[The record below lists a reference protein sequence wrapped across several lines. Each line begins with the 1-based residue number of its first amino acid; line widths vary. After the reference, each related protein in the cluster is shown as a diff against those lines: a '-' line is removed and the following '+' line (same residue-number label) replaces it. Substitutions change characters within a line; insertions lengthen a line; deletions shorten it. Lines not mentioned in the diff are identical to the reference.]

1 MNNAYEQMKALEERI
16 TELPS
21 GYISKKNISGKTR
34 YYLQWREDGK
44 LKSKYIREEELET
57 LSAQIEER
65 KALQKALQEM
75 QIKYPKPQYDAS
87 SFETKV
93 TTGVN
98 LAKIVKKTK
107 NLKKRDAY
115 EKITKYIYG
124 NDYTRVCAIYGL
136 RRTGKTTMLFQ
147 AIADMSDEDFA
158 KTAYIKIRTTDL
170 MDMVIRDLDRLHK
183 SGCVYIFIDEVTLM
197 EDFIDSAALFSDIY
211 TQMGMKIVLS
221 GTDSLGFWFARDNEL
236 YDRVRMVHTTFIP
249 YREYS
254 RLLEIDSIDEYI
266 RYGGTLRMGETD
278 FDDDDLTAEDASFR
292 DDESTRRYIDT
303 AICKN
308 IQHSL
313 ACFEHG
319 HYFSHLRTLYE
330 AGELTGAINRIIEDM
345 NHLFVYNVLTR
356 DFKSNDLGITARNLR
371 NERNP
376 EKRINI
382 LNHMD
387 RADVTQRMMNI
398 LEIRNKEEQQIGITS
413 SHITLIKQYLKALDL
428 IVDCPIEYG
437 QLGIEKEE
445 RVLFSQPGMRYCQ
458 AQALAYAVM
467 KDEKFSLLPDE
478 RKTDI
483 VERIL
488 EEVRGRMLEDIILLE
503 TSKALEKNYR
513 VFKLQFESGEFDMV
527 IRDTQH
533 NACAVY
539 EIKHSSEYVRE
550 QGRHLM
556 NKEMLALTTPRFGT
570 LEGRYV
576 LYLGED
582 IDTEDG
588 IAYRNAENF
597 LNSLPNI
604 SLTSGLEKGINE
616 DEEQGSAVNYR
627 RRNHGKCRYSP
638 PRKCRDS

>member
-1 MNNAYEQMKALEERI
+1 MTMNNAYEQMKALEERI
-16 TELPS
+16 AKLPS

-65 KALQKALQEM
+65 KALQKSLQEM
-75 QIKYPKPQYDAS
+75 QIQYPKPQYDAS

-107 NLKKRDAY
+107 DLKKRDAY

-158 KTAYIKIRTTDL
+158 KTAYIKARTTDR

-183 SGCVYIFIDEVTLM
+183 AGFVYVFIDEVTLM

-278 FDDDDLTAEDASFR
+278 FDDDDLTSEDASFR

-313 ACFEHG
+313 ACFEYG

-467 KDEKFSLLPDE
+467 KDDKFSLLPDE
-478 RKTDI
+478 RKNDI

-503 TSKALEKNYR
+503 TSKALEKNYC

-539 EIKHSSEYVRE
+539 EIKHSSECVRE

-597 LNSLPNI
+597 LKNLPNI
-604 SLTSGLEKGINE
+604 SLTSGLEKEINE
-616 DEEQGSAVNYR
+616 DEEQGFY
-627 RRNHGKCRYSP
+627 P
-638 PRKCRDS
+638 TI

>member
-313 ACFEHG
+313 ACFEYG